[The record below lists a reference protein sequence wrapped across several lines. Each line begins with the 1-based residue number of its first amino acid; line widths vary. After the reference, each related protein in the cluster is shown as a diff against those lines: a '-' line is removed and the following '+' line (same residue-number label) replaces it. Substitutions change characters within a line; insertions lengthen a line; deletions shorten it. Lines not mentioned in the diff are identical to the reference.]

1 MFTTTFPYHM
11 SEEDMVS
18 FAEGIQS
25 CVAETGASEA
35 LARMIVAKGG
45 IILVPS
51 TQPFIYQGFS
61 DKQHVVTLLPTE
73 TCCCSDSD
81 STQRSVLAIGGSV
94 PIKLRTKH
102 LGAKRSGH
110 KCASKEHVQMPTK
123 HQEEPSTI
131 DQQVN
136 KLWAMSSDGVTGQ
149 PQVPCSLTS
158 LEQHSCLIG
167 ACNVANYHWILLNV
181 HRRTPFA
188 IFLDPTGSPNAESLL
203 VPLLVPLMQSLLV
216 PLMQRAYWFP

>member
-1 MFTTTFPYHM
+1 MRMFTTTFPYHM

-81 STQRSVLAIGGSV
+81 STQR
-94 PIKLRTKH
+94 T
-102 LGAKRSGH
+102 
-110 KCASKEHVQMPTK
+110 
-123 HQEEPSTI
+123 PS
-131 DQQVN
+131 
-136 KLWAMSSDGVTGQ
+136 
-149 PQVPCSLTS
+149 
-158 LEQHSCLIG
+158 
-167 ACNVANYHWILLNV
+167 
-181 HRRTPFA
+181 A

-203 VPLLVPLMQSLLV
+203 VPL
-216 PLMQRAYWFP
+216 MQRAYWFP